1 MPWERRRRRRRTASV
16 SSSGRASRASAPAS
30 WARRSGGASGASRAL
45 TSWARTTRARASAAA
60 WARARVLGWAPARR
74 AGASG
79 AARAGAWAGARA
91 GASGAAGAPE
101 LEPVPGSGRCPRL
114 APARGAWRR
123 LPRGAAS
130 RGASF
135 LAGCAR
141 RCPCEV
147 RATLS
152 GQALRC
158 SLCSL
163 PAKGSYVRVHSTT
176 GGRLSHGPEESPA
189 EASAPAPAPVRSLVA
204 AAAARRRSNCLLN
217 CLRRRH
223 EATSSRGHVL
233 ERWNFKSGL

>member
-1 MPWERRRRRRRTASV
+1 MPWTHQQVRRRTASV
-16 SSSGRASRASAPAS
+16 SSSGRASPASAPAS
-30 WARRSGGASGASRAL
+30 WVRRWGGASGASTAL
-45 TSWARTTRARASAAA
+45 MLWARTRTAPASGAE
-60 WARARVLGWAPARR
+60 WARARGGVSAPARR
-74 AGASG
+74 AGAWA

-91 GASGAAGAPE
+91 AASGVAGAPE
-101 LEPVPGSGRCPRL
+101 LGWGRCPRL

-135 LAGCAR
+135 LAGFAR

-176 GGRLSHGPEESPA
+176 GDRLSRGPEESPA
-189 EASAPAPAPVRSLVA
+189 EASAPAPAPVHSCVA

-223 EATSSRGHVL
+223 EATPSWGHVL

>member
-1 MPWERRRRRRRTASV
+1 MSV
-16 SSSGRASRASAPAS
+16 SWSGRASPASAPA
-30 WARRSGGASGASRAL
+30 WWVRRWGAASGASRAL
-45 TSWARTTRARASAAA
+45 MLWARTRTAPASGAE
-60 WARARVLGWAPARR
+60 WARARGGVSAPARR
-74 AGASG
+74 AGAWA

-91 GASGAAGAPE
+91 AASGVAGAPE
-101 LEPVPGSGRCPRL
+101 LGWGRCPRL

-135 LAGCAR
+135 LVGCAR

-189 EASAPAPAPVRSLVA
+189 EASAPAPAPVHSCVA

-223 EATSSRGHVL
+223 EATPSRGHVL
-233 ERWNFKSGL
+233 E